1 MSTAESGVA
10 VVVLVTGPDAAALA
24 SIAERVVDERL
35 AACVNV
41 VPHIRSVYRWR
52 HDVEATE
59 EALAIMKTTRQAV
72 TALQRRVL
80 DLHPYDLPEFIV
92 LPVESGNPAYLDWVT
107 DSISAEEDF

>member
-1 MSTAESGVA
+1 MPTAESEVA

-41 VPHIRSVYRWR
+41 VPHVRSVYRWH
-52 HDVEATE
+52 HDVEATQ
-59 EALAIMKTTRQAV
+59 EALAIMKTTRPAV
-72 TALQRRVL
+72 AALQRRVL

-92 LPVESGNPAYLDWVT
+92 LPVESGHPAYLDWVT
-107 DSISAEEDF
+107 DSISAEEDS